1 MAKLLTSLFL
11 LLLFNTSQADV
22 YMWLPLSYQEKDAD
36 LSKAVDIIMDT
47 ERCERALKATISQDR
62 STIAHPVFKV
72 LCRDNEGVTYW
83 ELVDGVSLTV
93 IKDSVP
99 GVDAEKVAADKK
111 LKLKNMW
118 RTCSSMMDEQYLS
131 FLNVKVLTK
140 QQPMEIVKPDK
151 STHFYVD
158 FDAVSSF
165 GESLRYTADCI
176 FNDNSN
182 YHVRLRPRAAM
193 PSQTVK

>member
-22 YMWLPLSYQEKDAD
+22 HMWLPVSYQEKEDE
-36 LSKAVDIIMDT
+36 LSKAVDMIMDT

-62 STIAHPVFKV
+62 STVEHPVFKI
-72 LCRDNEGVTYW
+72 LCKDKDGVTYW
-83 ELVDGVSLTV
+83 ELVDGINFAMIDDFL
-93 IKDSVP
+93 P
-99 GVDAEKVAADKK
+99 GTDAYKAAAAEKK

-118 RTCSSMMDEQYLS
+118 RTCISMMDEQYINFS
-131 FLNVKVLTK
+131 NVRVLTK
-140 QQPMEIVKPDK
+140 KQPTEIYKPDK
-151 STHFYVD
+151 SIHFYVD

-165 GESLRYTADCI
+165 GEGLKYSADCI

-182 YHVRLRPRAAM
+182 YHVRLRPRAATQ
-193 PSQTVK
+193 PQR